1 MAVRTLTYRDL
12 TPEQRAKGARRTR
25 ERLMGLLNNPFLSV
39 EQRQAVHAK
48 IGTLNL
54 WENLQ
59 IEEVV
64 GTRPL
69 TAAPLPA
76 APAPVAALPQRA
88 SQHHEVGIEETVPT
102 ADKVS

>member
-12 TPEQRAKGARRTR
+12 TQEQRAKGARRAR
-25 ERLMGLLNNPFLSV
+25 ERLMGLLNNPFLTV
-39 EQRQAVHAK
+39 EQRQAVYTK

-59 IEEVV
+59 IEEA
-64 GTRPL
+64 GTPPL

-76 APAPVAALPQRA
+76 APAPVAALPQKA